1 MNRVCPI
8 EASSVPLYPPRV
20 MPPPKPLNLPQSFIE
35 FLRNPLLIIPE
46 PVYHEPLV
54 VLRGPAAIVW
64 VTDPTLVKIV
74 LADRCN
80 DFPQDPLL
88 RRVLGGL
95 FGKSILTS
103 EGGDWR
109 WQHQTVVP
117 LFRYGEIVRY
127 VPSMVAGQSRRL
139 RHGALHRQAQPR
151 PLTPTCYA
159 RHITSF
165 LKHCCQAAVPS

>member
-1 MNRVCPI
+1 MNPTFVSNTCPI
-8 EASSVPLYPPRV
+8 DASSMPFYPPRV
-20 MPPPKPLNLPQSFIE
+20 TPPAKPLNLPQSFIE

-88 RRVLGGL
+88 RPKPGMNSPPPHRRA
-95 FGKSILTS
+95 STTS
-103 EGGDWR
+103 
-109 WQHQTVVP
+109 
-117 LFRYGEIVRY
+117 L
-127 VPSMVAGQSRRL
+127 RR
-139 RHGALHRQAQPR
+139 
-151 PLTPTCYA
+151 
-159 RHITSF
+159 
-165 LKHCCQAAVPS
+165 HCAD

>member
-1 MNRVCPI
+1 MNPTFVSNICPI
-8 EASSVPLYPPRV
+8 DTSSIPFYPPRV
-20 MPPPKPLNLPQSFIE
+20 MAPAKPLYLPQSFLQ
-35 FLRNPLLIIPE
+35 FLRNPLLIIPA
-46 PVYHEPLV
+46 PVYHALLV
-54 VLRGPAAIVW
+54 VLLGPAAIVW

-74 LADRCN
+74 LADHCD

-127 VPSMVAGQSRRL
+127 VPSMVA
-139 RHGALHRQAQPR
+139 
-151 PLTPTCYA
+151 
-159 RHITSF
+159 
-165 LKHCCQAAVPS
+165 